1 MFANS
6 FFSKIFFPQSLAGT
20 VVFLVALPLSLGIA
34 LASGTPLVSGLLGGI
49 VGGIV
54 VGILSGS
61 EVSVSGPSAALASI
75 IVQQIAVLHSF
86 EAFLLALF
94 LAGGIQVIMGFC
106 RAGFIAEFFP
116 ASVIKGLLVATGLL
130 IALKQTPHLVGYDS
144 TPFGYESFLEADG
157 GNTFSKIIKAF
168 SCFQPG
174 ALTIGFISLAILVV
188 WEMSKSLKK
197 IPVPAALIVVV
208 LAIVMNKVFL
218 HVGSSWV
225 VTASQLVQIPKMA
238 TPETFLKTIKF
249 PDIAQLFKPAIYGSA
264 IMIAFSASLE
274 SLLNLEATD
283 KIDPGQR
290 VSSPHR
296 ELIAQGVGN
305 MLLGL
310 IGGMPITCAV
320 VRSSAS
326 IDAGGRYRFTTIAHG
341 LLLLICVLF
350 LPSLINQIPLS
361 VLAAILVVVGFK
373 LAAPRFFINT
383 WKEGGSQFLP
393 FIITVVG
400 IILSNFLFGVLIGL
414 CISLLFLLYTNWQRP
429 VVEVV
434 EKHAAGD
441 VLRIALGNQV
451 SFLNRPSLAK
461 ALNAVSSNSHLLLD
475 ARNTDYIDPD
485 ILSLVHDFLRTKAK
499 VRNII
504 VSLLGF
510 KKKYFRLKNVIRYVD
525 YSTQEL
531 QSKLTPAE
539 VLAILKGGNERFQ
552 KGAPLFRDYRLQVQ
566 KTAHEQYPMG
576 VILSCIDSR
585 APVEMIFD
593 AGVGDLFSIRMAG
606 QVAHEKELASME
618 YGCMV
623 AGAKLIVVLGHSS
636 CGAVKAAVDFFQ
648 RGVTAQQETGC
659 EHLDLLLKEIQK
671 SIETNMPFS
680 FSSHEERATYIDEV
694 ARRHVM
700 ATIYFIHQESPSL
713 HRLAQEGKIAIVGAF
728 YDVEMGKVEFL

>member
-1 MFANS
+1 MKTEK
-6 FFSKIFFPQSLAGT
+6 FFSQSLAGT

-34 LASGTPLVSGLLGGI
+34 LASGAPLISGLLGAMVGGLI
-49 VGGIV
+49 VGVI
-54 VGILSGS
+54 SGS
-61 EVSVSGPSAALASI
+61 EISVSGPSAALASI
-75 IVQQIAVLHSF
+75 VVQQIAKLHSY

-94 LAGGIQVIMGFC
+94 FAGIIQVIMGFC

-130 IALKQTPHLVGYDS
+130 IALKQIPHLVGYDR
-144 TPFGYESFLEADG
+144 TPFGYESFLEANG
-157 GNTFSKIIKAF
+157 GNTFIEIIKAF
-168 SCFQPG
+168 SHFQPG
-174 ALTIGFISLAILVV
+174 ALTIGLISLVVLVV
-188 WEMSKSLKK
+188 WEVSKSLKK
-197 IPVPAALIVVV
+197 FPIPAALIVVV
-208 LAIVMNKVFL
+208 IAIAINKAFL
-218 HVGSSWV
+218 HLGSSWV
-225 VTASQLVQIPKMA
+225 VAASQLVQIPQIA
-238 TPETFLKTIKF
+238 TPEAFLKTMKF
-249 PDIAQLFKPAIYGSA
+249 PDATQLFQPAIYGA
-264 IMIAFSASLE
+264 AMMIAFSASLE

-283 KIDPGQR
+283 KIDPNQR

-296 ELIAQGVGN
+296 ELVAQGIGN

-320 VRSSAS
+320 VRSSAN
-326 IDAGGRYRFTTIAHG
+326 IDAGGRYRLATIIHG
-341 LLLLICVLF
+341 FLLMISVLF

-361 VLAAILVVVGFK
+361 VLAAILVIVGFK

-400 IILSNFLFGVLIGL
+400 IILTNFLVGVLVGL
-414 CISLLFLLYTNWQRP
+414 CISLLFLFYTNWQRP

-434 EKHAAGD
+434 EKHAAGE

-485 ILSLVHDFLRTKAK
+485 ILSLIHDFLRTKAK
-499 VRNII
+499 VRNIV

-510 KKKYFRLKNVIRYVD
+510 KKKYSRLKNIIRYVD
-525 YSTQEL
+525 CSTQEL

-539 VLAILKGGNERFQ
+539 VLTILKEGNERFK

-566 KTAHEQYPMG
+566 KTASDQYPMG

-585 APVEMIFD
+585 APIEMIFD
-593 AGVGDLFSIRMAG
+593 AGVGDLFSIRMTG
-606 QVAHEKELASME
+606 QVAHANELASME
-618 YGCMV
+618 YGCVV
-623 AGAKLIVVLGHSS
+623 AGAKLILVLGHSS

-680 FSSHEERATYIDEV
+680 FSSHKEKSTYIDEV

-728 YDVEMGKVEFL
+728 YDVETGKVEFL